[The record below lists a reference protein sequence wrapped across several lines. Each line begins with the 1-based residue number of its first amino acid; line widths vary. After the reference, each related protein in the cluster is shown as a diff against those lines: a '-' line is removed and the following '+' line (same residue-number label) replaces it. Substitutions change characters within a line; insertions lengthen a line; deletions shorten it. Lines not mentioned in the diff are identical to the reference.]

1 MISNQ
6 EQETP
11 PPLVRLRSACRYRTA
26 EATIVGWHDV
36 YLYSLILARKMIRS
50 KYSLFYLIVLVV
62 LFAAN
67 LSESQEMNNGD
78 DDDYIDLVD
87 MTDDELEEICT
98 SRGFELVRED
108 GQVYTHQDYV
118 DAASECL
125 QIETDL

>member
-1 MISNQ
+1 M
-6 EQETP
+6 
-11 PPLVRLRSACRYRTA
+11 
-26 EATIVGWHDV
+26 
-36 YLYSLILARKMIRS
+36 RS
-50 KYSLFYLIVLVV
+50 KFNSLFYFLILVV

-67 LSESQEMNNGD
+67 ISESQATNGD